1 MKKLSKNKL
10 KLLSLTALI
19 LLMIVI
25 IIKIKV
31 EDTYI
36 SKVEEKN
43 VNFATIKVKSGSKI
57 IKVENNENGIIQEN
71 SEEKNNLTE
80 EEVKY
85 IKKEVNVETKDNAD
99 PNNVENIKTK
109 ILEDNMLININK
121 PKDNGTKYKYI
132 IKNKDKED
140 EINFYSE
147 SGIKG
152 YGYEINN
159 NKEEEKTISLNKL
172 EESPIVLENIDYSK
186 DYYLHI
192 NTYDN
197 ANNVSNVNTFK
208 IDLPSKGIRIR
219 FLNVNDNSEVRE
231 AKILKG
237 NANEDYNIQ
246 NDLDSNVDGFTL
258 ISNSNNLTGKFQKEL
273 INVVYYYAKNVNY
286 TFEYIDKET
295 GNKIINDKNYSSY
308 EGNTIDIEYPRIN
321 GYTCIKKDEKVKLKE
336 GNNIVKIYYEK
347 NKEENE
353 NKNIDNIKKS
363 EENKEESNKENDE
376 TKKLEKTITVRYV
389 DITTN
394 KELYVDKIVINS
406 EDKKFK
412 LKVKNFEGY
421 ELMENNSDN
430 NNDEE
435 KDDDQKESQSI
446 IDELIESE
454 YGISNISEEKSE
466 DELFIKDEYE
476 ILMNCDESNYILYYK
491 KK

>member
-1 MKKLSKNKL
+1 MKKFSKNKL
-10 KLLSLTALI
+10 KLISLTALI
-19 LLMIVI
+19 LLMIII
-25 IIKIKV
+25 IIKINV

-36 SKVEEKN
+36 SKIEEKN

-57 IKVENNENGIIQEN
+57 IKIENNEKNANSIIQEN

-80 EEVKY
+80 EEIKY
-85 IKKEVNVETKDNAD
+85 IKKEVNVETKDNAS
-99 PNNVENIKTK
+99 PNNVEDIKTK
-109 ILEDNMLININK
+109 VLEDNMLININK
-121 PKDNGTKYKYI
+121 PEDNGTKYKYI

-208 IDLPSKGIRIR
+208 IALPSKGIRIR
-219 FLNVNDNSEVRE
+219 FLNINNNSEVQE

-237 NANEDYNIQ
+237 NANDDYNIQ
-246 NDLDSNVDGFTL
+246 NDLDSNIDGFTL
-258 ISNSNNLTGKFQKEL
+258 ISNSNNLIGKFQKEL

-308 EGNTIDIEYPRIN
+308 EGNTIDIEYPSIN
-321 GYTCIKKDEKVKLKE
+321 GYSCIKNDEKVKLKD
-336 GNNIVKIYYEK
+336 GSNIVKIYYEK
-347 NKEENE
+347 NKEESNE
-353 NKNIDNIKKS
+353 KN
-363 EENKEESNKENDE
+363 NKENNKINSE
-376 TKKLEKTITVRYV
+376 TKNLEKIITIRYV
-389 DITTN
+389 DITTD
-394 KELYVDKIVINS
+394 KELYVDKVIINS

-421 ELMENNSDN
+421 ELMDNNSN
-430 NNDEE
+430 KNNSKSNNDKE
-435 KDDDQKESQSI
+435 KDDDSKEGQSI

-454 YGISNISEEKSE
+454 YGISNIIEEKN
-466 DELFIKDEYE
+466 DDNLFIKDEYE